1 MKEEVDMLKWGERGR
16 AKNGELSDL
25 NETQKRISLGI

>member
-25 NETQKRISLGI
+25 NET